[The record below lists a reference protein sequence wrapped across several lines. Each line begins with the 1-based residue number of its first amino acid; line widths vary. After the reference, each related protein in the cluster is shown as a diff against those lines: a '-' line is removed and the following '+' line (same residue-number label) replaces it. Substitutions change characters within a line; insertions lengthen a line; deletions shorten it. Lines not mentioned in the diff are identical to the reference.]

1 MEDARRSPS
10 DTFNHVAL
18 AKGRYEYC
26 FSNAFSTVTDK
37 TLSFNV
43 IVVKAYVEDTSKR
56 FNEVGGLQHMLVV
69 RVLRRPLAY

>member
-10 DTFNHVAL
+10 ETFNHVAL
-18 AKGRYEYC
+18 TKGRYEYC

-43 IVVKAYVEDTSKR
+43 IVIKHFVEDTSKGVNR
-56 FNEVGGLQHMLVV
+56 S
-69 RVLRRPLAY
+69 PWIAAYARSMSC